1 MSGGYFD
8 YVQHRISGSADEL
21 EGYISRCELGGVD
34 MYGNKIEQPPAVL
47 ARLRD
52 CEQTLRRASA
62 MLHRVDYLISGDDSD
77 LSFLRRWS
85 EEGLDNEETQ

>member
-1 MSGGYFD
+1 MSDGYFD

-21 EGYISRCELGGVD
+21 EGYISRCESSGVD
-34 MYGNKIEQPPAVL
+34 MYGDKIEQPPAVL

-62 MLHRVDYLISGDDSD
+62 MLHRADYLISGDDSD